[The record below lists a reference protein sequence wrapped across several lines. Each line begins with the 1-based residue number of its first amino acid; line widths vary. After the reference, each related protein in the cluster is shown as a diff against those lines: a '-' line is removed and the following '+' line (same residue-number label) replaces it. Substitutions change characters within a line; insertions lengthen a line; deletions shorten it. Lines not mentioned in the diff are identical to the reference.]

1 MSASELIRQ
10 FREGK
15 PTSRA
20 DREAMRGAGQRP
32 ESLWWSPNG
41 SSSAVQ
47 RRHQEDGR
55 KAGVFPDFY
64 NEKGEDTNE
73 TSGGAEPRLSSSL
86 KLPEPRIGSTLNKQ
100 ERVSQRRTPQERL
113 QRYEGTT
120 HCIPWAKRG
129 GLLAVKRWV
138 D

>member
-41 SSSAVQ
+41 GAGAVE
-47 RRHQEDGR
+47 RRRREDERIKG
-55 KAGVFPDFY
+55 AFPDFY
-64 NEKGEDTNE
+64 NEKKEDSNE
-73 TSGGAEPRLSSSL
+73 ESGGAEPRLSSSL

-100 ERVSQRRTPQERL
+100 DRVSKRWTPQERL
-113 QRYEGTT
+113 QRYEG
-120 HCIPWAKRG
+120 K
-129 GLLAVKRWV
+129 
-138 D
+138 

>member
-32 ESLWWSPNG
+32 ERLWWSPNG
-41 SSSAVQ
+41 GAGAVKL
-47 RRHQEDGR
+47 RRKEDGR
-55 KAGVFPDFY
+55 KDGAFPDFY
-64 NEKGEDTNE
+64 NEKEEDPNE
-73 TSGGAEPRLSSSL
+73 ASGGAEPRLSSSL

-100 ERVSQRRTPQERL
+100 ERVSQRWTPQERL
-113 QRYEGTT
+113 QRYEG
-120 HCIPWAKRG
+120 K
-129 GLLAVKRWV
+129 
-138 D
+138 